1 MKKGQLQP
9 IKTACGSLTAFLREL
24 IDYAGMYPPAA
35 LSMPDAVRLYAT
47 YRRGSFSPMLGR
59 FVCGLG
65 GLGELVERLRSLGPE
80 GGAKPWPLT
89 VLLPLEPAGPSDA
102 VVPTASEAAGRSA
115 AEVVAGFVEA
125 ELRKSALA
133 EAAAAREIRVDA
145 FEAKVPVSWFAL
157 TAPAAVSV
165 AAAARAIRTSGTCG
179 LADEISLF
187 LEMPWQG
194 ERHRQFTLWADAVR
208 AWNSGSL
215 RERQGLTLG
224 LKLRTGGMEPALV
237 PPAGVVAGFIQAVA
251 ERRLWSSATGLPSH
265 EDRTLVPFK
274 ATAGLHHPLRHVA
287 PAIGVKEHG
296 FFNVFFAALLAG
308 AETMS
313 CEAIVEMLEEKDPKA
328 FQFEADGLRWR
339 GRSLSLDKIRSLR
352 ERFAISFGS
361 CSFEEPVEDLKTLG
375 LLS

>member
-1 MKKGQLQP
+1 
-9 IKTACGSLTAFLREL
+9 
-24 IDYAGMYPPAA
+24 
-35 LSMPDAVRLYAT
+35 
-47 YRRGSFSPMLGR
+47 MLGR

-65 GLGELVERLRSLGPE
+65 GLGELVERLRSLGSE

-89 VLLPLEPAGPSDA
+89 VLLPLEPAGPSGA
-102 VVPTASEAAGRSA
+102 VMSTASEAAGRSA
-115 AEVVAGFVEA
+115 EEVVAGFVEA
-125 ELRKSALA
+125 GLRKSALA
-133 EAAAAREIRVDA
+133 EAAAVREVRVDA
-145 FEAKVPVSWFAL
+145 FEAKAPASWLAL

-165 AAAARAIRTSGTCG
+165 TAAAARAIRASGAYG
-179 LADEISLF
+179 LAEEMSLF

-194 ERHRQFTLWADAVR
+194 ERHRRFALWADAVR

-237 PPAGVVAGFIQAVA
+237 PPTAVVAEFIQAVA
-251 ERRLWSSATGLPSH
+251 ERRRWSSATGLPAH
-265 EDRTLVPFK
+265 EDRMLVPFK

-296 FFNVFFAALLAG
+296 FFNVFFAALFAG

-313 CEAIVEMLEEKDPKA
+313 REAIVEMLEEKDPKA

-339 GRSLSLDKIRSLR
+339 GRSLSLDKLRSLR

-361 CSFEEPVEDLKTLG
+361 CSFEEPVEDLKALG
-375 LLS
+375 LLF